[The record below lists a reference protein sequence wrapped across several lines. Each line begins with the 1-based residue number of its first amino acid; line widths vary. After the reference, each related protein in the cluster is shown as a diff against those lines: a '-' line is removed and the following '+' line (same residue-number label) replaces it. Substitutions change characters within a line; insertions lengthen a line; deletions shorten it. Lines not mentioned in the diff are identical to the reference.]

1 MIIKFSNQNIFKSSI
16 VLLKFFLW
24 IQRNRKSFNNTTTN
38 RILIGRRRGI
48 IRCHGVKS
56 NRVAFSCHSI
66 TKPAQREV
74 IRRKCGRSGRVAAR
88 RRVAT
93 RSSRN
98 RNGRSWRRRVIIHIR
113 VIPIGRQVWSRRILM
128 CLVLMMRGGIVM
140 RAQVCRCTARWHCR
154 VTHAAHRWAL
164 GSAAQSA
171 VAAVLWCC
179 ARCFRHHD
187 VSVVA
192 ILHRG
197 LQFKI

>member
-1 MIIKFSNQNIFKSSI
+1 MKTT
-16 VLLKFFLW
+16 
-24 IQRNRKSFNNTTTN
+24 TTTN
-38 RILIGRRRGI
+38 RIGRRRGI

-56 NRVAFSCHSI
+56 NRVAFSCQSI
-66 TKPAQREV
+66 IKPAQIEV
-74 IRRKCGRSGRVAAR
+74 IRRKCSRSSRVAAR

-98 RNGRSWRRRVIIHIR
+98 SRSWRRRRRWRRVVIHIR
-113 VIPIGRQVWSRRILM
+113 IVPIGRPVWSRRILM
-128 CLVLMMRGGIVM
+128 LVLMMRGRIVM
-140 RAQVCRCTARWHCR
+140 RAQVCRCTYPAWWHCR
-154 VTHAAHRWAL
+154 VTYAAHRWAL

-187 VSVVA
+187 VSVVVA

-197 LQFKI
+197 LQIKT